1 MNGAASSPPVKRRK
15 TADEEDEREG
25 DNGCADEAGKT
36 EGVRGET
43 SEDKETEKQ
52 DDVESE
58 NASRQEERE
67 ERDGGEKEA
76 SHGKEEEMEVGG
88 EDQKDVEMAVRGGG
102 TQKVTSTPATEKK
115 KPIHPFFSETP
126 IDILSAIICDSFF
139 QPLALQRELKRRLKR
154 LHQFPRPKK
163 KS

>member
-15 TADEEDEREG
+15 TVDEEDEREV

-43 SEDKETEKQ
+43 GDDKETEKQ
-52 DDVESE
+52 DDVEPE

-67 ERDGGEKEA
+67 ERDGGERE
-76 SHGKEEEMEVGG
+76 GKEEEMEVGG
-88 EDQKDVEMAVRGGG
+88 EDQKDVETPIRGGE
-102 TQKVTSTPATEKK
+102 TQKVTSTPASEKK
-115 KPIHPFFSETP
+115 IHPFFSETP